1 MSTYIK
7 SLSTTAGFLENSKVE
22 FDQGLTCIIGARG
35 TCKSTLIE
43 SIRFAFDTDPKTI
56 KILTTQCEDEK
67 DLRSGML
74 KSTLNAGS
82 VRCEVE
88 ELTTLGKSL
97 FVLEREIGSD
107 ARIFQDGVREHA
119 VHNILH
125 NIEIFSQ
132 GDLQRIAEKDN
143 HDLRLGLIDRPNQAK
158 IKSLREQR
166 EEKSQVLL
174 KVGSTLR
181 SLRVD
186 ISSLRDKIQPLNE
199 LKEQLKQAEAS
210 CPALS
215 KELETNR
222 ILFEKRN
229 RIIEILSGV
238 LSLQGV
244 AISNLQHTQNYIS
257 QLSTSSDLVEQE
269 AQPEA
274 EKAIKLTRH
283 IESDLREIATIVAKL
298 GSHDLQSAIQELK
311 NIFEE
316 KNEVFYQLRQEQQA
330 VNESLKKQENLRRQV
345 LLMEKL
351 GKELENAQNQE
362 AELLNQREYI
372 RAEIAELDNQAYS
385 LRLKEVEMI
394 NKEHGKRVYLTLQ
407 FDAGPTGYTARLS
420 SMLGGSRVRAQDE
433 VASDLAKTFPPAKL
447 IDIVESGNGQL
458 FADVLGR
465 DIGQMNRV
473 VAYLSDHSELYELE
487 AIPPA
492 MRLDITM
499 YDDGQPKS
507 VESLS
512 VGQKA
517 TALLP
522 LVLRPLPYPLLFD
535 QPEDDLDNHFI
546 IESLVEEIRE
556 LKLKRQLIFVTHN
569 ANIPVLGEADKI
581 IVMSMENPTKANS
594 PTGGSVDE
602 RKEDVLKL
610 LEGGANAFKRRALKY
625 QDLLSKS

>member
-56 KILTTQCEDEK
+56 KILTAQGEDEK
-67 DLRSGML
+67 DLRYGML
-74 KSTLNAGS
+74 KSTLCAGS
-82 VRCEVE
+82 VRCEIE
-88 ELTTLGKSL
+88 ELIASGASQ
-97 FVLEREIGSD
+97 FGLEREIGAD
-107 ARIFQDGVREHA
+107 TRIFQDGVREHA
-119 VHNILH
+119 NHNILH

-143 HDLRLGLIDRPNQAK
+143 HDLRLVLIDRPNQAK
-158 IKSLREQR
+158 IKDLREKR
-166 EEKSQVLL
+166 EVKSQELL
-174 KVGSTLR
+174 KVGLSLR
-181 SLRVD
+181 SIRVD
-186 ISSLRDKIQPLNE
+186 ISSLRDKIQPLTE
-199 LKEQLKQAEAS
+199 LKEQLKEAAAA

-215 KELETNR
+215 QELETNR
-222 ILFEKRN
+222 FLFEKRN
-229 RIIEILSGV
+229 RIIENLSGV
-238 LSLQGV
+238 LNMQGEAVLHLQR
-244 AISNLQHTQNYIS
+244 AQFYFSQLASASNL
-257 QLSTSSDLVEQE
+257 VEKE

-274 EKAIKLTRH
+274 EKALKLTRLM
-283 IESDLREIATIVAKL
+283 ESDLKEVAIIVTRL

-311 NIFEE
+311 DIFEE

-351 GKELENAQNQE
+351 AKDLENAQNQE
-362 AELLNQREYI
+362 AQLLKQREYF
-372 RAEIAELDNQAYS
+372 RAEIAELDNQTYS
-385 LRLKEVEMI
+385 LRLKEVEAI
-394 NKEHGKRVYLTLQ
+394 NKEHGERIYLTLQ

-447 IDIVESGNGQL
+447 IDIVESGTGQL

-473 VAYLSDHSELYELE
+473 VAYLADHSELYELE

-499 YDDGQPKS
+499 YDNGQPKP

-535 QPEDDLDNHFI
+535 QPEDDLDNYFI
-546 IESLVEEIRE
+546 IESLVEEIRK
-556 LKLKRQLIFVTHN
+556 LKFKRQLIFVTHN

-594 PTGGSVDE
+594 PTSGSVDE